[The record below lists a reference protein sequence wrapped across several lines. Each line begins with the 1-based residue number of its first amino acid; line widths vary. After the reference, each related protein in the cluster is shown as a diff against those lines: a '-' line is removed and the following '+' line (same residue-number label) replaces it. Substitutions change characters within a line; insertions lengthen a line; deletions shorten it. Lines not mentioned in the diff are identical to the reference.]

1 MGQAKTLKA
10 AAAIQAVF
18 TEELKVYQWP
28 TTIPVTATYIPL
40 EHVGVSP
47 QGNPQSTYMANGKA
61 VLSNLDLQATLG
73 LLTCRMW
80 ACRLARVAELSNL
93 GLQAT
98 PGSLRICTRLLPY
111 KESNLDLQATLGLL
125 TCQIWTCRLH

>member
-80 ACRLARVAELSNL
+80 ACRLARAEC
-93 GLQAT
+93 QAACCFIKSD
-98 PGSLRICTRLLPY
+98 GSSSFAPRCGRPQQVFCPTSLERAG
-111 KESNLDLQATLGLL
+111 SDA
-125 TCQIWTCRLH
+125 